1 MMFKLLRKYYS
12 IDKTERKILN
22 RTFLWLIYA
31 CVLARLVPLRWF
43 SGLLG
48 EFNPARLSADRA
60 GPAGGKEVAIEINSG
75 QKELIQM
82 LRKNIRRWKRYLLWR
97 VKCFEEAI
105 AAKKVLEK
113 YKINST
119 LYMGVDKNAEKEL
132 IAHAWLKV
140 GNEIIIGKKG
150 FDKFVVVGFYT

>member
-22 RTFLWLIYA
+22 RTFFWLIYA
-31 CVLARLVPLRWF
+31 FILVRLVPLRWF

-48 EFNPARLSADRA
+48 EFK
-60 GPAGGKEVAIEINSG
+60 KEEVLEINSG
-75 QKELIQM
+75 EKELIQM
-82 LRKNIRRWKRYLLWR
+82 LVKNIRRWKRFLPWK

-119 LYMGVDKNAEKEL
+119 LYMGVDKNTEKEL

-150 FDKFVVVGFYT
+150 YEKFSVVGFYT

>member
-22 RTFLWLIYA
+22 RTFFWLIYA
-31 CVLARLVPLRWF
+31 FVLVRMIPLRWF
-43 SGLLG
+43 SHLLG
-48 EFNPARLSADRA
+48 EFKPAR
-60 GPAGGKEVAIEINSG
+60 PAGGKEEVLEINSG
-75 QKELIQM
+75 EKELIQM
-82 LRKNIRRWKRYLLWR
+82 LVKNIRRWKRFLPWK

-113 YKINST
+113 YKISST
-119 LYMGVDKNAEKEL
+119 LYMGVDKNTEKEL

-150 FDKFVVVGFYT
+150 YEKFSVVGFYS

>member
-1 MMFKLLRKYYS
+1 
-12 IDKTERKILN
+12 
-22 RTFLWLIYA
+22 
-31 CVLARLVPLRWF
+31 
-43 SGLLG
+43 
-48 EFNPARLSADRA
+48 
-60 GPAGGKEVAIEINSG
+60 
-75 QKELIQM
+75 LIQM
-82 LRKNIRRWKRYLLWR
+82 LRKNIRRWKRYLPWK

-113 YKINST
+113 YKISST

-150 FDKFVVVGFYT
+150 HEKFVVVGFYS

>member
-1 MMFKLLRKYYS
+1 MFKLLRKYYS

-22 RTFLWLIYA
+22 RTFFWLIYA
-31 CVLARLVPLRWF
+31 FVLARLVPLRWF

-48 EFNPARLSADRA
+48 EFNPAQA

-82 LRKNIRRWKRYLLWR
+82 LRKNIRRWKRYLPWK

-119 LYMGVDKNAEKEL
+119 LYMGVDKNTEKGL
-132 IAHAWLKV
+132 IAHAWLKC
-140 GNEIIIGKKG
+140 GKNGDIFISGEKG
-150 FDKFVVVGFYT
+150 HKQYAIVGFYS